1 MSSSTA
7 TKVALVTGAAQGIGK
22 AIALRL
28 ADDGLDVALNDLSSK
43 SSELESL
50 KKEIEAKGK
59 KSAILP
65 GDVSSEPDVIAMIE
79 GTVSQLGSI
88 DVVSLHRISV

>member
-7 TKVALVTGAAQGIGK
+7 TRIALVTGAAQGIGK

-50 KKEIEAKGK
+50 KKEIEAKGR
-59 KSAILP
+59 KSAILL

-79 GTVSQLGSI
+79 GIVSQLGGI
-88 DVVSLHRISV
+88 DVVSLYRISV